1 MDSCCVCRH
10 GFQHVVE
17 INERLVGILKRG
29 GADKVADMDE
39 LFKREALDV
48 IGRPGQPLL

>member
-1 MDSCCVCRH
+1 ML
-10 GFQHVVE
+10 E
-17 INERLVGILKRG
+17 INKRLVGILKQG

-48 IGRPGQPLL
+48 IGRRGLPLLQGRRLYL